1 MVDGGGGHSYATFPP
16 LEKTTLHPDNPAAA
30 FRRWR
35 RKRERERDTK
45 KQRGRWREIET
56 NW

>member
-1 MVDGGGGHSYATFPP
+1 MVDGGGGHSYAPFPP

-35 RKRERERDTK
+35 RKRERERERYQEAERKMERD
-45 KQRGRWREIET
+45 RD
-56 NW
+56 